1 MEGLFVFVVLL
12 FVDGLMSDGSN
23 SVCEEGTGIEWSP
36 IFNHFNKMYNEEELM
51 TEFESMAFVTVD
63 MASQV

>member
-12 FVDGLMSDGSN
+12 LVDGLMSDGPN
-23 SVCEEGTGIEWSP
+23 SVGEERTGIKRSP

-63 MASQV
+63 MAS